1 MKITGAYGGAAYN
14 LSVSSG
20 DGDKSLKELVSGK
33 KINSAADGASELA
46 ISSKLEA
53 QVKEFASKVRNLQTQ
68 NSFYQVG
75 DTGLSS
81 IGEDLNSLRELAIQ
95 SQNDT
100 YNSDDKNIMQQ
111 KADSLLKSINETA
124 SGTEFNTQKVVSQ
137 FGSGELGLANLALS
151 SEDVIAKIDSA
162 LKKVSEKRGEFGSQ
176 VSAIGSEITRLRVAQ
191 ENSVAANSRIE
202 DSDMLLA
209 TMNNTR
215 QKIMDD
221 ANLAVVS
228 QANKVSQQ
236 RVVDILKD

>member
-14 LSVSSG
+14 LSVTSG
-20 DGDKSLKELVSGK
+20 DSDNSLKELVSGK

-53 QVKEFASKVRNLQTQ
+53 QAKEFAAKVRNLQTQ

-81 IGEDLNSLRELAIQ
+81 IGEDLNSLRELAVQ
-95 SQNDT
+95 SQNGT
-100 YNSDDKNIMQQ
+100 YTADDQSILQQ
-111 KADSLLKSINETA
+111 KADSLLKSIDQTA
-124 SGTEFNTQKVVSQ
+124 TGTEFNTQKVLAQ
-137 FGSGELGLANLALS
+137 FNSGELGLSNLVMTS
-151 SEDVIAKIDSA
+151 NETMDKIDAA

-176 VSAIGSEITRLRVAQ
+176 VSAIGSEITKLRVAQ

-228 QANKVSQQ
+228 QANKVSVS
-236 RVVDILKD
+236 RVQDMLKD